1 VLDALG
7 AGLTKIPDMVK
18 RIYVDVPEFLHAA
31 AGNSVQSHLLKLK
44 KEGVAKNDGEEWA
57 LV

>member
-1 VLDALG
+1 
-7 AGLTKIPDMVK
+7 MK

-31 AGNSVQSHLLKLK
+31 AGNSVQSHLIKLE
-44 KEGVAKNDGEEWA
+44 KEGVVKNEGEEWA